1 MGFEIIN
8 AETRTA
14 RLVEWFAGVCTTI
27 TDFLPGSV
35 ARSKMETIAV
45 EMEAQDYSFYQ
56 ALRKAIPVA
65 IYQAFDFKL
74 RSAQKASGLVTFTG
88 DTTSSSITIPAGTL
102 VSTSTTSG
110 VKSYA
115 TTADATIPMGDTTVQ
130 APVLCTV
137 PGLFG
142 NTPSSTVTV
151 LQAPIPNIT
160 AVTNAAAIANGL
172 DRETEDSRRIRFTQY
187 ITNLTRGT
195 REAIAYGASTA
206 AIYDAAGSVIE
217 NVQFVNV
224 VEPAES
230 DPMQPAGI
238 IYCYIYNGSGSTSDA
253 LVTEAQQII
262 DGYTD
267 ADGAR
272 VPGYKA
278 AGIICTVTKA
288 AEQPINVTCTVT
300 PISQEADKT
309 SIQAACLAAIA
320 DLIQNAGMGKDIIHS
335 QIISR
340 VMEVDGVYR
349 TVISAPSADVATPP
363 NTIPTVGTI
372 TVTVE

>member
-88 DTTSSSITIPAGTL
+88 DTTTSSITIPAGTL

-115 TTADATIPMGDTTVQ
+115 TTADATIPMGETTVQ

-137 PGLFG
+137 PGIFG
-142 NTPSSTVTV
+142 NTPSGTVTI
-151 LQAPIPNIT
+151 LQTPIPNIT

-172 DRETEDSRRIRFTQY
+172 DRETEDSRRLRFTQY

-206 AIYDAAGSVIE
+206 AIYDAAGTVIE

-224 VEPAES
+224 VEPTET
-230 DPMQPAGI
+230 DPMQPAGL

-267 ADGAR
+267 ADGVR

-278 AGIICTVTKA
+278 AGIVCTVAKA
-288 AEQPINVTCTVT
+288 AEQPVNVTCTVT

-309 SIQAACLAAIA
+309 AIHTACLAAIA
-320 DLIQNAGMGKDIIHS
+320 DLIQNAGMGNDIIHS

-349 TVISAPSADVATPP
+349 TVISAPSADVAVAP